1 MRGWIKRLQVQ
12 WTFDR
17 SGTLQSKD
25 IIEVK
30 KKHASTLSESTKAP
44 NFANVLTALART
56 VAFSS
61 ITLLYI

>member
-17 SGTLQSKD
+17 SETLQSKD
-25 IIEVK
+25 IIEV